1 MRYPPPWKS
10 NAPTACLHDVCVC
23 ARVRVLTQT
32 SPDEARA
39 RHNASVSW
47 TGKRNIADIGGYI
60 EWEGETVLRGVYAKD
75 IPVSGVN
82 NMGQFAPFRDLSSK
96 LYTWDN
102 YYMRPVRAQIELIPR
117 IPVRMLE
124 HVVVKGKEECM
135 CLIIVSA
142 WICSR

>member
-1 MRYPPPWKS
+1 M
-10 NAPTACLHDVCVC
+10 
-23 ARVRVLTQT
+23 
-32 SPDEARA
+32 
-39 RHNASVSW
+39 SVSW

-102 YYMRPVRAQIELIPR
+102 YYMRPVRAHIDELIPR
-117 IPVRMLE
+117 IPV
-124 HVVVKGKEECM
+124 
-135 CLIIVSA
+135 
-142 WICSR
+142 